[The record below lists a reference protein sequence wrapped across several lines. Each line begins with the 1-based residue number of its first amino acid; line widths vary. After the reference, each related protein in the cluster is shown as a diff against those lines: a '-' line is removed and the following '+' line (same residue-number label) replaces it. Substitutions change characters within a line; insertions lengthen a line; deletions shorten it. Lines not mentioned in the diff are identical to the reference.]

1 MNKLIHVVR
10 MLRDVNFFLE
20 VTGVVPDSLSAG
32 GCWREGGGNYISYR
46 EVYSPCNPHV
56 ADR

>member
-1 MNKLIHVVR
+1 MSY
-10 MLRDVNFFLE
+10 FFPE
-20 VTGVVPDSLSAG
+20 VTGVHWYLIVSVQGDVG
-32 GCWREGGGNYISYR
+32 GRGGGNYISYR

>member
-1 MNKLIHVVR
+1 MSY
-10 MLRDVNFFLE
+10 FSPE

-32 GCWREGGGNYISYR
+32 GCWRGGGNYISYR

>member
-1 MNKLIHVVR
+1 MSY
-10 MLRDVNFFLE
+10 FFSE

-32 GCWREGGGNYISYR
+32 GCWRGEGGGNYISYR

>member
-1 MNKLIHVVR
+1 
-10 MLRDVNFFLE
+10 MLRDVIFFPE

-32 GCWREGGGNYISYR
+32 GCWRVCGGGGGNYISYR

>member
-1 MNKLIHVVR
+1 MSY
-10 MLRDVNFFLE
+10 FFPE
-20 VTGVVPDSLSAG
+20 VTSVVPDSLSAG
-32 GCWREGGGNYISYR
+32 GCWREGGGGNYISYR

>member
-1 MNKLIHVVR
+1 MSY
-10 MLRDVNFFLE
+10 FFSE

-32 GCWREGGGNYISYR
+32 GCWRGEGGGGNYISYR

>member
-1 MNKLIHVVR
+1 MSY
-10 MLRDVNFFLE
+10 FFPE

-32 GCWREGGGNYISYR
+32 DVGGRGGGGNYISYR

-56 ADR
+56 ADC